1 MNQNQNGSRE
11 RERKPKF
18 TTSFRNPHNTHGSS
32 SSTASNRERERKPTP
47 IYPHLQPHPVHMPLI
62 PSSVSH
68 AHKPNVIQ
76 TKSPV
81 RSPAAQF
88 FHHVKSTMTRD
99 EFKSIREDTLS
110 MKKYAQPKHRKQ
122 FMGAAR
128 GIIQIILNHENVDNR
143 STKQKP
149 ELLVP
154 FLQLL
159 PNHFV
164 KDVEQLTTDLI
175 NRKSKIRNEL
185 RSAVPSPLFRNSCV
199 IRTSRAVPSSTTNQ
213 ERERKLDIHCR
224 LTNQPLLRPATA
236 SRNESGSGN
245 SSTQE
250 RRPQHQQ
257 SYVLPRLK
265 PTPLSWRKKPLLIP
279 KHSKTVTER
288 VADKKKR
295 NLDNL
300 KMSRLK
306 RQKTNHRQW

>member
-18 TTSFRNPHNTHGSS
+18 TTSFRNPHHTHGSS

-224 LTNQPLLRPATA
+224 LTNQ
-236 SRNESGSGN
+236 
-245 SSTQE
+245 
-250 RRPQHQQ
+250 QHQQ

-306 RQKTNHRQW
+306 RQKTNYRQW